1 MCIRD
6 SSFLGAF
13 LGSEPGGHLSD
24 FTSPAEGAP
33 HLVRAIAL
41 TAMALDA
48 NAMRELLQAEFK
60 PVQDQINALASGI
73 SNNMSLIEQVDA
85 DTSAR
90 MDAFSRDVAEL
101 CAQLQGTQTRMA
113 AIETRAAI
121 DTAESID
128 LIDED
133 DAATD
138 PYGGP
143 RR

>member
-1 MCIRD
+1 
-6 SSFLGAF
+6 
-13 LGSEPGGHLSD
+13 
-24 FTSPAEGAP
+24 
-33 HLVRAIAL
+33 
-41 TAMALDA
+41 
-48 NAMRELLQAEFK
+48 MRELLQAEFK
-60 PVQDQINALASGI
+60 PVQDQINTLASGI
-73 SNNMSLIEQVDA
+73 SNNMSLIKQVDA
-85 DTSAR
+85 DTKAR

-101 CAQLQGTQTRMA
+101 RAQLQCTQTRMA

-121 DTAESID
+121 DTAESFD